1 MICDQQC
8 LSVLETLHVTGAL
21 YGWDMQAFYLSL
33 KVQYVLAVLS
43 PFAASFPPFVL
54 PHLSQYAYIVPS
66 VPLPLLCGFIFAYF
80 SFALPHSR
88 LLSHSTFHIPCST
101 LPLCLFFISSPLA
114 VSSLFYRSTHEAEQ
128 EVGTGTDQDS
138 VYVNIA
144 DDLKCIADQVDT
156 VVAHFDGYFEE
167 ILMKEDPD
175 AMTQAFLQVGG
186 EVFRSGITIQR
197 IFVLLLF
204 GYKLVK
210 YFLRKMAQGVAQLI
224 PADVTNFIILAGKFI
239 CEVFVKY
246 KVLSWVR
253 EQGGWQNLAPAV
265 SWTSVAIFAG
275 VVLAAVGFVAR
286 IWK

>member
-1 MICDQQC
+1 M
-8 LSVLETLHVTGAL
+8 
-21 YGWDMQAFYLSL
+21 
-33 KVQYVLAVLS
+33 
-43 PFAASFPPFVL
+43 
-54 PHLSQYAYIVPS
+54 
-66 VPLPLLCGFIFAYF
+66 
-80 SFALPHSR
+80 
-88 LLSHSTFHIPCST
+88 
-101 LPLCLFFISSPLA
+101 
-114 VSSLFYRSTHEAEQ
+114 
-128 EVGTGTDQDS
+128 GTGTDQDS

-144 DDLKCIADQVDT
+144 DDLKCIADQVDA
-156 VVAHFDGYFEE
+156 VVAHYDGYFEE

-186 EVFRSGITIQR
+186 EVFRRGITIQR

-224 PADVTNFIILAGKFI
+224 PADITKFIILAGKFI

-275 VVLAAVGFVAR
+275 VVLAGVGFVAR

>member
-1 MICDQQC
+1 M
-8 LSVLETLHVTGAL
+8 
-21 YGWDMQAFYLSL
+21 
-33 KVQYVLAVLS
+33 
-43 PFAASFPPFVL
+43 
-54 PHLSQYAYIVPS
+54 
-66 VPLPLLCGFIFAYF
+66 
-80 SFALPHSR
+80 
-88 LLSHSTFHIPCST
+88 
-101 LPLCLFFISSPLA
+101 
-114 VSSLFYRSTHEAEQ
+114 
-128 EVGTGTDQDS
+128 GTGTDQDS

-144 DDLKCIADQVDT
+144 DDLKCIADQVDA
-156 VVAHFDGYFEE
+156 VVAHYDGYFEE

-175 AMTQAFLQVGG
+175 AMTQAFLKVGG
-186 EVFRSGITIQR
+186 EVFRGGITTQR

-204 GYKLVK
+204 GYKLIK

-224 PADVTNFIILAGKFI
+224 PADVTKFVILAGKFI

-275 VVLAAVGFVAR
+275 VVLAGVGFVAR

>member
-1 MICDQQC
+1 M
-8 LSVLETLHVTGAL
+8 LLRSFL
-21 YGWDMQAFYLSL
+21 LSL
-33 KVQYVLAVLS
+33 LLFLPLCFPISHNMRTLS
-43 PFAASFPPFVL
+43 PLSLRLSSVASSL
-54 PHLSQYAYIVPS
+54 PIS
-66 VPLPLLCGFIFAYF
+66 LL
-80 SFALPHSR
+80 H
-88 LLSHSTFHIPCST
+88 FHIPA
-101 LPLCLFFISSPLA
+101 FSPTQHFTSLA
-114 VSSLFYRSTHEAEQ
+114 PHSLSASFLSLRPSPSLRCFYRSTHEAEQ

-144 DDLKCIADQVDT
+144 DDLKCIADQVDA
-156 VVAHFDGYFEE
+156 VVAHYDGYFEE

-175 AMTQAFLQVGG
+175 AMTQAFLKVGG
-186 EVFRSGITIQR
+186 EVFRGGITTQR

-265 SWTSVAIFAG
+265 SWTSIAIFAG
-275 VVLAAVGFVAR
+275 VVLAGVGFVAR